1 MYTFFYVK
9 VLEANPVS
17 VSPCA
22 PIRRAMHTNSTP
34 QILISENILI
44 LFILDVLN
52 GWICTLSA
60 KVRTLYVGGSSTV
73 RQLQTDQNISCTHNT
88 KHVEEACGP
97 TRCGHAPCVPHQ
109 CSPCATNCS
118 LVSRK

>member
-44 LFILDVLN
+44 LFILDVFNERLDMHAQRESAHTVCWGVFDSEAAPN
-52 GWICTLSA
+52 GSKYFMHT
-60 KVRTLYVGGSSTV
+60 
-73 RQLQTDQNISCTHNT
+73 
-88 KHVEEACGP
+88 
-97 TRCGHAPCVPHQ
+97 
-109 CSPCATNCS
+109 
-118 LVSRK
+118 